1 MLHRMALRVLPSLT
15 VAVTDEPVRKRKRTV
30 MLIAGVAAFAIYR
43 MLKHVVS
50 LSEPLTL
57 LALCGLLS
65 AATAVWAYRMGRG
78 ASLMTIWN
86 EDGVRRV
93 SWLVGWIGFAYG
105 VQLSLLVLSLL
116 NVIVQ
121 YDFFRHPDGPAMMA
135 IIICCTS
142 VARDAFE
149 IGHVRRLQGQGHP
162 VLTFPDGAGLRALLR
177 EQPGQ
182 LARWAGLAAAGGA
195 MLAIGVARLGEA
207 GRSELGQLIAVS
219 LFAGC
224 VAVWAYLA
232 GERRAEGWRARLSAV
247 GWPELLRFW
256 WWPGLAFAATYYLVL
271 TGGLYYVLRVDAIS
285 GMAPAVIAGVSTGMM
300 ALYCYYLGSRRSVE
314 DRVQPRIPASLLRC
328 PFVLGIL
335 SKPNAM
341 PTARVIPQAD
351 IALED
356 SSRRG

>member
-1 MLHRMALRVLPSLT
+1 
-15 VAVTDEPVRKRKRTV
+15 
-30 MLIAGVAAFAIYR
+30 
-43 MLKHVVS
+43 
-50 LSEPLTL
+50 
-57 LALCGLLS
+57 
-65 AATAVWAYRMGRG
+65 
-78 ASLMTIWN
+78 
-86 EDGVRRV
+86 
-93 SWLVGWIGFAYG
+93 
-105 VQLSLLVLSLL
+105 
-116 NVIVQ
+116 
-121 YDFFRHPDGPAMMA
+121 MMA
-135 IIICCTS
+135 MIICCTS

-182 LARWAGLAAAGGA
+182 LARWAVLAAMGGA
-195 MLAIGVARLGEA
+195 ALAIVMGRVGEA
-207 GRSELGQLIAVS
+207 GWSELGQLVAVS

-232 GERRAEGWRARLSAV
+232 GEQRADGWRARLSAV
-247 GWPELLRFW
+247 GWSELLRFW

-341 PTARVIPQAD
+341 PTARVIPRAD

-356 SSRRG
+356 SSRIG